1 MANTTGITEAA
12 GAAGGV
18 AVAERVAAAHALWVS
33 TLPTIRRAPVGGLLP
48 QLLRTA
54 DLEPRTEPIAAPALA
69 VVGAIAAGH
78 GPISDMAVSADG
90 SRLVA
95 AHFGADVVSV
105 VDSAT
110 MSVAAAITDI
120 PEPCRV
126 TVADRAYVSSASD
139 SDDAIVA
146 IDPTTGK
153 ALAAK
158 TVDMTAGGL
167 AVSPGGDV
175 LYVGRNGDEAVD
187 IAAIDVE
194 TGATEV
200 IEITTVP
207 GASLDAVRL
216 SADGTRLFAALTTA
230 SGGSLA
236 IVDTRSGV
244 LQNTASV
251 DGSIGDIAV
260 APNGRKAFV
269 TGWDNEL
276 GGVIHVIDVAA
287 ARVVDTIAVGGL
299 PTQLVVGR
307 GGDAVFI
314 VDRDQILVL
323 CTATNE
329 IVDSVVIGGQLSCL
343 AASPDGARLY
353 AADYAGGI
361 TVLQVEAGAS
371 ASLDE
376 LMTTKLRQLAAAAS

>member
-1 MANTTGITEAA
+1 MANTTGITE
-12 GAAGGV
+12 AAGGV

-110 MSVAAAITDI
+110 MSVAAAITDV

-146 IDPTTGK
+146 VDPNTGK

-167 AVSPGGDV
+167 AVSPAGDV

-200 IEITTVP
+200 IEITAVP
-207 GASLDAVRL
+207 AASLDAVRL

-230 SGGSLA
+230 AGGSLA
-236 IVDTRSGV
+236 IVDTRSRV
-244 LQNTASV
+244 LQSTASV

-260 APNGRKAFV
+260 VPNGRKVFV
-269 TGWDNEL
+269 TGWDSEL
-276 GGVIHVIDVAA
+276 GGVVHVIDVAA

-299 PTQLVVGR
+299 PTQLVAGR

-343 AASPDGARLY
+343 AASPDGALLY
-353 AADYAGGI
+353 AADYAGAI
-361 TVLQVEAGAS
+361 TVLQVEAGA
-371 ASLDE
+371 AVPLQE

>member
-1 MANTTGITEAA
+1 MANTTGITE
-12 GAAGGV
+12 AAGGV

-110 MSVAAAITDI
+110 MSVAAAITDV

-146 IDPTTGK
+146 VDPNTGK

-167 AVSPGGDV
+167 AVSPAGDV

-200 IEITTVP
+200 IEITAVP

-230 SGGSLA
+230 AGGSLA
-236 IVDTRSGV
+236 IVDTRSRV
-244 LQNTASV
+244 LQSTASV

-260 APNGRKAFV
+260 VPNGRKVFV
-269 TGWDNEL
+269 TGWDSEL
-276 GGVIHVIDVAA
+276 GGVVHVIDVAA

-299 PTQLVVGR
+299 PTQLVAGR

-353 AADYAGGI
+353 AADYAGAI
-361 TVLQVEAGAS
+361 TVLQVAAGAS
-371 ASLDE
+371 VPLQE

>member
-1 MANTTGITEAA
+1 MANTTGITE
-12 GAAGGV
+12 AAGGV

-54 DLEPRTEPIAAPALA
+54 DLEPRTELIAAPALA

-110 MSVAAAITDI
+110 MSVAAAITDV

-146 IDPTTGK
+146 VDPNTGK

-167 AVSPGGDV
+167 AVSPAGDV

-200 IEITTVP
+200 IEITAVP

-230 SGGSLA
+230 AGGSLA
-236 IVDTRSGV
+236 IVDTRSRV
-244 LQNTASV
+244 LQSTASV

-260 APNGRKAFV
+260 VPNGRKVFV
-269 TGWDNEL
+269 TGWDSEL
-276 GGVIHVIDVAA
+276 GGVVHVIDVAA

-299 PTQLVVGR
+299 PTQLVAGR

-353 AADYAGGI
+353 AADYTGAI

-371 ASLDE
+371 VPLQE
-376 LMTTKLRQLAAAAS
+376 RMTTKLRQLAAAAS

>member
-1 MANTTGITEAA
+1 MANTTGITE
-12 GAAGGV
+12 AAGGV

-110 MSVAAAITDI
+110 MSVAAAITDV

-146 IDPTTGK
+146 VDPNTGK

-167 AVSPGGDV
+167 AVSPAGDV

-200 IEITTVP
+200 IEITAVP

-230 SGGSLA
+230 AGGSLA
-236 IVDTRSGV
+236 IVDTRSRV
-244 LQNTASV
+244 LQSTASV

-260 APNGRKAFV
+260 VPNGRKVFV
-269 TGWDNEL
+269 TGWDSEL
-276 GGVIHVIDVAA
+276 GGVVHVIDVAA

-299 PTQLVVGR
+299 PTQLVAGR

-353 AADYAGGI
+353 AADYAGAI
-361 TVLQVEAGAS
+361 TVLQVAAGAS
-371 ASLDE
+371 VPLQE
-376 LMTTKLRQLAAAAS
+376 LMTTTLRQLAAAAS

>member
-1 MANTTGITEAA
+1 MANTTGITE
-12 GAAGGV
+12 AAGGV

-110 MSVAAAITDI
+110 MSVAAAITDV

-146 IDPTTGK
+146 VDPNTGK

-167 AVSPGGDV
+167 AVSPAGDV

-200 IEITTVP
+200 IEITAVP
-207 GASLDAVRL
+207 AASLDAVRL

-230 SGGSLA
+230 AGGSLA
-236 IVDTRSGV
+236 IVDTRSRV
-244 LQNTASV
+244 LQSTVSV

-260 APNGRKAFV
+260 VPNGRKVFV
-269 TGWDNEL
+269 TGWDSEL
-276 GGVIHVIDVAA
+276 GGVVHVIDVAA

-299 PTQLVVGR
+299 PTQLVAGR

-343 AASPDGARLY
+343 AASPDGALLY
-353 AADYAGGI
+353 AADYAGAI
-361 TVLQVEAGAS
+361 TVLQVEAGAVVP
-371 ASLDE
+371 LQE